1 MLLLYQQASPD
12 HLFQPLHQQQMV
24 HIRIQY
30 NSVGVFFSDFK
41 EYGCLR
47 TDMCFAIRLPGSKHP
62 FKKSSNI
69 FQKQVMK
76 TAQLR
81 TYQTQHF

>member
-1 MLLLYQQASPD
+1 MLLLHQQASPD
-12 HLFQPLHQQQMV
+12 HLFQPFHQQQMV

-30 NSVGVFFSDFK
+30 NSVFFSDFE

-69 FQKQVMK
+69 LQKQVME
-76 TAQLR
+76 TAQLK
-81 TYQTQHF
+81 T